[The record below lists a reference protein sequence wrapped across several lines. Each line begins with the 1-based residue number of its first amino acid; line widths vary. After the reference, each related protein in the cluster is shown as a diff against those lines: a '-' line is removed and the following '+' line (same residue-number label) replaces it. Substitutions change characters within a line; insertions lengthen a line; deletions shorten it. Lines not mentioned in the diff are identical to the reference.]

1 LAAGESESEAIL
13 MCSARTLR
21 WILDRISHRLATR
34 PGAKYGLVVGLSGLL
49 LAGAAAAG
57 DPLGPPSGSL
67 RIESTSVAVGIGVS
81 WGKGVLTVDG
91 RDHAFSVSGL
101 SVADFGVS
109 TVTATGEV
117 WGLDDL
123 SKFDGTYYGVDV
135 GVAVGG
141 GGAGLAMR
149 NEHGVYVKL
158 RAAQQGVKLSLA
170 SKGTKL
176 ALE

>member
-1 LAAGESESEAIL
+1 LRG
-13 MCSARTLR
+13 ARALL
-21 WILDRISHRLATR
+21 I
-34 PGAKYGLVVGLSGLL
+34 VGLSGLL
-49 LAGAAAAG
+49 LAGAAAAE
-57 DPLGPPSGSL
+57 DPLGPPSGRL
-67 RIESTSVAVGIGVS
+67 RIESTSIAAGIGVS

-91 RDHAFSVSGL
+91 RDHPFSVSGL
-101 SVADFGVS
+101 SVADVGVS

-149 NEHGVYVKL
+149 NENGVYIKL

-170 SKGTKL
+170 
-176 ALE
+176 

>member
-1 LAAGESESEAIL
+1 MRS
-13 MCSARTLR
+13 
-21 WILDRISHRLATR
+21 TR
-34 PGAKYGLVVGLSGLL
+34 ALGWTLVVGLSGLL
-49 LAGAAAAG
+49 LAGAAATE
-57 DPLGPPSGSL
+57 DPLGPPSGRL
-67 RIESTSVAVGIGVS
+67 RIESTSVAAGIGVT

-91 RDHAFSVSGL
+91 RDHPFSVSGL
-101 SVADFGVS
+101 SVADIGVS
-109 TVTATGEV
+109 TVTAAGEV

-149 NEHGVYVKL
+149 NENGVYIKL

>member
-1 LAAGESESEAIL
+1 MPVRNTRA
-13 MCSARTLR
+13 LR
-21 WILDRISHRLATR
+21 WT
-34 PGAKYGLVVGLSGLL
+34 LVVGLSGLL
-49 LAGAAAAG
+49 LAGAALAE
-57 DPLGPPSGSL
+57 DPLGPPSGRL
-67 RIESTSVAVGIGVS
+67 RIESTSVAAGIGVS

-91 RDHAFSVSGL
+91 RDHPFSVSGL
-101 SVADFGVS
+101 SVADLGIAK
-109 TVTATGEV
+109 VTATGDV

-141 GGAGLAMR
+141 GGGGLAMR
-149 NEHGVYVKL
+149 NENGVYIKL

-170 SKGTKL
+170 TKGTKL

>member
-1 LAAGESESEAIL
+1 MRS
-13 MCSARTLR
+13 
-21 WILDRISHRLATR
+21 TR
-34 PGAKYGLVVGLSGLL
+34 ALGWTLVVGLSGLL
-49 LAGAAAAG
+49 LAGAAAAE
-57 DPLGPPSGSL
+57 DPLGPSSGKL
-67 RIESTSVAVGIGVS
+67 RIESTTVAAGIGVS

-91 RDHAFSVSGL
+91 RDHSFSVSGL
-101 SVADFGVS
+101 SVADVGIS
-109 TVTATGEV
+109 TVTATGAV
-117 WGLDDL
+117 WGLEDL

-149 NEHGVYVKL
+149 NENGVYIKL

-176 ALE
+176 ELE

>member
-1 LAAGESESEAIL
+1 
-13 MCSARTLR
+13 MRSARTLDG
-21 WILDRISHRLATR
+21 ILL
-34 PGAKYGLVVGLSGLL
+34 VGLSGLL
-49 LAGAAAAG
+49 LAGAAAAE
-57 DPLGPPSGSL
+57 DPLGPPSGTL
-67 RIESTSVAVGIGVS
+67 RIESTSVAAGIGVS

-91 RDHAFSVSGL
+91 RDYRFSLSGL
-101 SVADFGVS
+101 SVADLGVS
-109 TVTATGEV
+109 KVTATGEV
-117 WGLDDL
+117 WGLEDL

-149 NEHGVYVKL
+149 NESGVYIKL

-176 ALE
+176 KLE

>member
-1 LAAGESESEAIL
+1 
-13 MCSARTLR
+13 MCSARVLRRTLV
-21 WILDRISHRLATR
+21 A
-34 PGAKYGLVVGLSGLL
+34 GLSGLL
-49 LAGAAAAG
+49 LAGAAVAEN
-57 DPLGPPSGSL
+57 PLGPPSGGL
-67 RIESTSVAVGIGVS
+67 RIESTSVAAGIGVS
-81 WGKGVLTVDG
+81 WGKGVLTLDG

-101 SVADFGVS
+101 SVADFGIS
-109 TVTATGEV
+109 KVTATGEV

-123 SKFDGTYYGVDV
+123 SKFDGIYYGVDV

-149 NEHGVYVKL
+149 NEHGVYIKL

-176 ALE
+176 ALD